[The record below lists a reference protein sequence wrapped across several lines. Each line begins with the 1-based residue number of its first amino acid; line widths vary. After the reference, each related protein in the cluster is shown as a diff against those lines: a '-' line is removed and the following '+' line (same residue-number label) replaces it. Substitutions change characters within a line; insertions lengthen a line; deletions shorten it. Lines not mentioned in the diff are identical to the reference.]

1 MGVVSE
7 QDIQTNFYLKPGK
20 SRNEID
26 PYYLCEMEKTM
37 GEEESENFDFILK
50 TLFSFDQW
58 LEKIACGPTFTSSFS
73 LEPEVLPRRFGFSNG
88 KEDGGSKAS
97 YPPALP
103 LLETV
108 LSFASMSLDEYTH
121 HKIEGNH
128 QEASLSGQ
136 ICFAI
141 GNLLNLIQRMGTK
154 RVHWK
159 NASWERTTDG
169 YHVYKDTV
177 FAPLN
182 LYQTYYTPGR
192 NRFGIVWQDSNP
204 YSSSPKPEVTVSEVR
219 FEPERLSSDQGKLEI
234 DFSVGQYS
242 PLRGKKSWFSLT
254 DSIFGTNRHHILI
267 GIGSYPE
274 CVSFVAETMRFLNV
288 SHLIK
293 TPDDIPSR

>member
-1 MGVVSE
+1 MGVVTE
-7 QDIQTNFYLKPGK
+7 QDTQTNFYLKPEK
-20 SRNEID
+20 SWDGID

-37 GEEESENFDFILK
+37 GEEESKNFDFILK

-73 LEPEVLPRRFGFSNG
+73 LEPEVLPRRY
-88 KEDGGSKAS
+88 GSEPS

-103 LLETV
+103 PLEAI

-121 HKIEGNH
+121 YKIGGNH

-159 NASWERTTDG
+159 NASWERTSDG
-169 YHVYKDTV
+169 YNVYKDTV

-182 LYQTYYTPGR
+182 LYQIYYTPGR

-219 FEPERLSSDQGKLEI
+219 FEPERLSSDQGKLKI
-234 DFSVGQYS
+234 DFSVRQYS
-242 PLRGKKSWFSLT
+242 QLRGKKSLFSGREAVELT
-254 DSIFGTNRHHILI
+254 DFIFGTNRHHILI
-267 GIGSYPE
+267 GIGSYSE
-274 CVSFVAETMRFLNV
+274 CVSFVAETMRSLNV